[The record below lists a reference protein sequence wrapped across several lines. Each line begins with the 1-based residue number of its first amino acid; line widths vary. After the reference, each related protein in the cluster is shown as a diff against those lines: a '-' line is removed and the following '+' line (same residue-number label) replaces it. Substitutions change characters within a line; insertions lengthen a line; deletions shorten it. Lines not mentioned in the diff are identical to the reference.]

1 MKKFVL
7 IIILI
12 FLNFKTLAISEN
24 IVPIIEGDKNAKI
37 KIIAYE
43 SLTCRFCGDFHTKV
57 YPELKK
63 EFIDTGLINIEF
75 RNFPLDL
82 AALNASKIAHCENN
96 GDSKI
101 LHYLYKRQ
109 NQWIKGNNILEIN
122 SNLKNS
128 LKDSNFNLDFEK
140 CVNNKNLEASLSKNP
155 ILVTA
160 LNTII
165 GYEKAAFIAKKAYK
179 ENRPIIDVAAEE
191 TDISKTKLSKLL
203 DPSKLAKGGI

>member
-1 MKKFVL
+1 MKNFVL
-7 IIILI
+7 IIITI
-12 FLNFKTLAISEN
+12 FLNFKTLAIAEN

-96 GDSKI
+96 G
-101 LHYLYKRQ
+101 
-109 NQWIKGNNILEIN
+109 
-122 SNLKNS
+122 LK
-128 LKDSNFNLDFEK
+128 
-140 CVNNKNLEASLSKNP
+140 
-155 ILVTA
+155 VTIF
-160 LNTII
+160 LRLIVI
-165 GYEKAAFIAKKAYK
+165 
-179 ENRPIIDVAAEE
+179 
-191 TDISKTKLSKLL
+191 
-203 DPSKLAKGGI
+203 

>member
-1 MKKFVL
+1 MKNFVL
-7 IIILI
+7 IIITI
-12 FLNFKTLAISEN
+12 FLNFKTLAIAEN
-24 IVPIIEGDKNAKI
+24 IVPIIEGDKDAKI

-109 NQWIKGNNILEIN
+109 NQWIKGL
-122 SNLKNS
+122 S
-128 LKDSNFNLDFEK
+128 L
-140 CVNNKNLEASLSKNP
+140 
-155 ILVTA
+155 IH
-160 LNTII
+160 I
-165 GYEKAAFIAKKAYK
+165 
-179 ENRPIIDVAAEE
+179 
-191 TDISKTKLSKLL
+191 
-203 DPSKLAKGGI
+203 